1 MATEKWVNFFKS
13 EVRSAGQAFVSKGQV
28 ALMRPSD
35 TELQAYIRTSTSFK
49 VQFKSPSID
58 SPLVTAFCNCPQ
70 GKKGSLCKHIWAT
83 LVVVDEKNPD
93 FFTDKTELTTS
104 TDTSAPEALRPKL
117 SQTQIDSQAV
127 YKLKQADYRKQQ
139 YQMQK
144 ERAQKFKKT
153 KNAKTPI
160 TPLFPDSVLAAL
172 RYFSENGFEL
182 ADSMTLEAVGLAR
195 KKLARVFHPDLGG
208 SHDEILELN
217 QFTDVLINYCESWK
231 SRDYGKTRSNLIRLH
246 IPLEL
251 PHYKFWSFGI

>member
-1 MATEKWVNFFKS
+1 VAMEKWVNFFKS

-58 SPLVTAFCNCPQ
+58 SSQVTAFCNCPQ

-93 FFTDKTELTTS
+93 FFADKTELTTS
-104 TDTSAPEALRPKL
+104 TDASAPEALRPKL
-117 SQTQIDSQAV
+117 SQTQIDSHAA

-139 YQMQK
+139 YQIQK

-153 KNAKTPI
+153 KSPKTP
-160 TPLFPDSVLAAL
+160 PPSPFPDNVREAL

-182 ADSMTLEAVGLAR
+182 ADSMTTETVGLAR

-217 QFTDVLINYCESWK
+217 RLTDVLLTYCES
-231 SRDYGKTRSNLIRLH
+231 
-246 IPLEL
+246 
-251 PHYKFWSFGI
+251 